1 MYVKV
6 NDKKGDYFYF
16 CFIEVFDDIIMS
28 NCLYVSEFYFMN
40 FFVDMVVLSVC
51 EIGLGEL
58 LKGEGVISF
67 FQVFLKAG
75 VRSFIIIFWCVSDQ
89 AFVILMNSFYKYLY
103 FGKIKDVVLCNVKLD
118 YLYEVIGRGAYFFF
132 WVGYVV
138 QGDMVLFQFFLGYF
152 IWWICLFLLVLFV
165 ILGGL
170 IRLKRYKVYVK
181 N

>member
-1 MYVKV
+1 MIREVFLENVSYYKAFYLVMYVKV

-67 FQVFLKAG
+67 F
-75 VRSFIIIFWCVSDQ
+75 
-89 AFVILMNSFYKYLY
+89 
-103 FGKIKDVVLCNVKLD
+103 
-118 YLYEVIGRGAYFFF
+118 
-132 WVGYVV
+132 
-138 QGDMVLFQFFLGYF
+138 
-152 IWWICLFLLVLFV
+152 
-165 ILGGL
+165 
-170 IRLKRYKVYVK
+170 
-181 N
+181 